1 MSQVVLECPLC
12 GKRALSIV
20 DTKTGY
26 MQCLHCG
33 YSSADKFKGNKTNPE
48 YESLSDDM
56 KQMAIIEDDKIWIPS
71 VLTLP
76 FGIINPILVDN
87 EMFWSF
93 APMIEIPETERENY
107 PDGQGGYYEKRY
119 DKEKTILYKY
129 FFDCIKEINQKYGQ

>member
-1 MSQVVLECPLC
+1 MSQVILECPLC
-12 GKRALSIV
+12 GKKSLSIV
-20 DTKTGY
+20 DKKTGY

-48 YESLSDDM
+48 YEALSEDM
-56 KQMAIIEDDKIWIPS
+56 KKMVIIEDNKIWIPS

-76 FGIINPILVDN
+76 FGIINPVLVDK

-93 APMIEIPETERENY
+93 APMIEIPENEKQNY
-107 PDGQGGYYEKRY
+107 PDGHGGYYEKRY
-119 DKEKTILYKY
+119 DTEKTTLYKY